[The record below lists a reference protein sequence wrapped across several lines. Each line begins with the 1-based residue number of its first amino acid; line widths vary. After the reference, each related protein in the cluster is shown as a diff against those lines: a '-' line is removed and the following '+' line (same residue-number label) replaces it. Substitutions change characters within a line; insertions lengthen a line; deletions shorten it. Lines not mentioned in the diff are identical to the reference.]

1 MQNITKDLLGKHWAR
16 IASPSFIA
24 LEATLNQKA
33 SLCLK
38 QIGDFKN
45 PLLVADD
52 NTYNALGAKIASELE
67 LFQERQFILSG
78 AVYSDIRNVDAITSQ
93 TANCDL
99 IVAVGSGTIND
110 LCKYA
115 SYNSGIPY
123 VVFPTASSMNGYVSS
138 TSSLLVDGLKTSY
151 FANSPIGVFCDMEI
165 ISNAPYRLIR
175 SGIGDTLCR
184 STAQADWLLS
194 HLLLDTAYDSAP
206 FELIMLYEEIILQN
220 AALFPKRDQAS
231 IKALMKALLIGGFGM
246 NMCAGSYP
254 ASQGEHIIAHAL
266 EKLHPEK
273 MQHSFHGEHIAV
285 TTLYMEKL
293 QRRILNYPERP
304 KCNLM
309 LNALANPDSKTSQ
322 GNIAKTTERL
332 NNNWS
337 KIRKEIE
344 HILPPF
350 GLLESAMRLA
360 ELPIHP
366 SDIGLS
372 DDAFMYAISTAS
384 MLRNRMGFLDL
395 S

>member
-45 PLLVADD
+45 PLLVADE

-78 AVYSDIRNVDAITSQ
+78 AVYSDIPNVDAITSQ
-93 TANCDL
+93 ADNCDL

-115 SYNSGIPY
+115 SYTSGIPY
-123 VVFPTASSMNGYVSS
+123 VVFPTAPSMNGYVSS

-151 FANSPIGVFCDMEI
+151 HAHAPLGVFCDMEI

-184 STAQADWLLS
+184 STVQADWLLS

-206 FELIMLYEEIILQN
+206 FDLLMPFEEIILQN
-220 AALFPKRDQAS
+220 AALFPKHDKVS
-231 IKALMKALLIGGFGM
+231 IEALMKALLIGGFGM

-266 EKLHPEK
+266 EKLYPEK
-273 MQHSFHGEHIAV
+273 MQKSFHGEHISV
-285 TTLYMEKL
+285 TTLYMERL
-293 QRRILNYPERP
+293 QHRILNYTERP
-304 KCNLM
+304 NCNLK
-309 LNALANPDSKTSQ
+309 LNTLVNSDSKTSQ
-322 GNIAKTTERL
+322 TNIAKTTERL
-332 NNNWS
+332 NNNWN
-337 KIRKEIE
+337 KIRKEIKC
-344 HILPPF
+344 ILPPF
-350 GLLESAMRLA
+350 GLLESSMRRA

-372 DDAFMYAISTAS
+372 NDIFMHAASTAT